1 MAKRVPPNPPTN
13 PKRAKVG
20 YRKPPKSTQFK
31 PGRSGNP
38 KGRPKG
44 VQNFETDL
52 QQMLRASVEI
62 ESADGIRTVTTQQA
76 ALQVLAEKA
85 VNGDTRANQQLINLI
100 LRSPK
105 DNKSEAPAMVLDR
118 DDRAIL
124 DEYYYERRAREAEKA
139 ASGLLPIDLAASNPA
154 TTDRGTLQ

>member
-1 MAKRVPPNPPTN
+1 MARRIYRNPTRNRKP
-13 PKRAKVG
+13 AEVG

-31 PGRSGNP
+31 PGQSGNP

-52 QQMLRASVEI
+52 QQTLRAPVEI
-62 ESADGIRTVTTQQA
+62 KNGNRTRTVSTQQA
-76 ALQVLAEKA
+76 ALQSLAEKA
-85 VNGDTRANQQLINLI
+85 VAGDTRANQQLINLI

-105 DNKSEAPAMVLDR
+105 GNKSEAPAILLDK

-124 DEYYYERRAREAEKA
+124 DEYYYDRQAREAEQG
-139 ASGLLPIDLAASNPA
+139 ASGSLPSEGAMSNPV
-154 TTDRGTLQ
+154 TTDRRTLQ